1 MRSER
6 IGAENIR
13 TSGSLYRG
21 MVESGISKSVAS
33 HLHDHEKAHAS
44 ADREGYGEFGFFV
57 TGGFIVA
64 YYLIKG
70 ERTPEQLMEIASAP
84 GYAEMSN
91 KDWEIYKNAWKRW
104 LNEAEEEKREKVYEE
119 KDGLTDL
126 KRRLIKTLS
135 EKLNGHIKKDELPA
149 LPEILDKDFSEL
161 AKENGSLIYQAFN
174 EAIEEVKKEIAR
186 DTLPGS

>member
-21 MVESGISKSVAS
+21 MVESGIPKSVAG

-44 ADREGYGEFGFFV
+44 ADPEGHGEFGFFV

-84 GYAEMSN
+84 GFAEMSS
-91 KDWEIYKNAWKRW
+91 KDWEIYKNAWRKW
-104 LNEAEEEKREKVYEE
+104 LKEAEEERREKVYEE
-119 KDGLTDL
+119 EGIAGL
-126 KRRLIKTLS
+126 KRKLIKTLS
-135 EKLNGHIKKDELPA
+135 GNLDGYIKRDEFPT
-149 LPEILDKDFSEL
+149 LPEILDSDFTEL
-161 AKENGSLIYQAFN
+161 VKENGSLIRQAY
-174 EAIEEVKKEIAR
+174 EDAIEEVKKEVVEE
-186 DTLPGS
+186 TLPEK